1 MSETP
6 NAYRE
11 CAREGCEEPVAH
23 ADPRE
28 KHRGM
33 HLGGDEYC
41 SLTCRN
47 CRGPRNRPAGF
58 EAFSGTQ
65 EDP

>member
-11 CAREGCEEPVAH
+11 CAREGCEKPVAH

-28 KHRGM
+28 KYRGM
-33 HLGGDEYC
+33 HIGGDEYC
-41 SLTCRN
+41 SLIC
-47 CRGPRNRPAGF
+47 CMDAMDEEG
-58 EAFSGTQ
+58 ESD
-65 EDP
+65 ES

>member
-23 ADPRE
+23 GDPRE

-33 HLGGDEYC
+33 QLGGDEYC
-41 SLTCRN
+41 SLTCRMDAMDDEEVEG
-47 CRGPRNRPAGF
+47 R
-58 EAFSGTQ
+58 
-65 EDP
+65 